1 MFSGQSFLHRLSV
14 VLGSG
19 PDRTTSHFLI
29 KTTLISFLA
38 HYTECSL
45 TKLFLYSR
53 SLHYYFFT
61 SILHFINIYCSR
73 VAVCRPIVLSTKR
86 IYQCVMPLSGILVGF
101 CVMISL
107 SFLQHW
113 CCSALFQRKTVDTF
127 LSLSSTAMAMIGHFY
142 SAVEGLPHRSVIDYC
157 SVTLAT
163 GTLVVAARY
172 RRKGTPS
179 QRHSRCVT

>member
-14 VLGSG
+14 VVGSG

-29 KTTLISFLA
+29 KTILISFLA
-38 HYTECSL
+38 YYTECSL

-61 SILHFINIYCSR
+61 SILHFINIYYTR
-73 VAVCRPIVLSTKR
+73 VAVCRPFVLSIQQ
-86 IYQCVMPLSGILVGF
+86 IYQCVMPISGILVGF
-101 CVMISL
+101 CVMTSL

-113 CCSALFQRKTVDTF
+113 CSALFQRKTVDTF
-127 LSLSSTAMAMIGHFY
+127 LSLSSTVMAMIGHFY

-163 GTLVVAARY
+163 GTLVVTARY

-179 QRHSRCVT
+179 QRQYRCVT

>member
-38 HYTECSL
+38 YYTECSL
-45 TKLFLYSR
+45 TKLFMYSR

-73 VAVCRPIVLSTKR
+73 VVVCRPIVLSIKR
-86 IYQCVMPLSGILVGF
+86 IYHHLNVILIPLDHEIF
-101 CVMISL
+101 NQ
-107 SFLQHW
+107 FRRRR
-113 CCSALFQRKTVDTF
+113 CSATC
-127 LSLSSTAMAMIGHFY
+127 LSSPWQSDSDLHWTSI
-142 SAVEGLPHRSVIDYC
+142 
-157 SVTLAT
+157 
-163 GTLVVAARY
+163 Y
-172 RRKGTPS
+172 RQPL
-179 QRHSRCVT
+179 

>member
-38 HYTECSL
+38 YYTECSL
-45 TKLFLYSR
+45 TKLFLYSS

-73 VAVCRPIVLSTKR
+73 VAVCRPIVLSIKR
-86 IYQCVMPLSGILVGF
+86 IYHHSHVSLLIIIMLSA
-101 CVMISL
+101 ISMRV
-107 SFLQHW
+107 F
-113 CCSALFQRKTVDTF
+113 
-127 LSLSSTAMAMIGHFY
+127 
-142 SAVEGLPHRSVIDYC
+142 VIWDNIPRD
-157 SVTLAT
+157 L
-163 GTLVVAARY
+163 L
-172 RRKGTPS
+172 
-179 QRHSRCVT
+179 